1 METKFNSQI
10 CTTREQSERLLS
22 LGLKKETADMTWEF
36 SHTKNGEPQYDCR
49 AESSWDSETFARYV
63 EYCEK
68 IGYFEHWKHE
78 DGSQMTPQEV
88 YDEIMKIHIPAWSL
102 HRIMSML
109 PRCVDGGYHL
119 VMSCDH
125 IAYRTTYDDVTTW
138 WRGGGNLYDMI
149 IETIDWLIKE
159 GYFNKEYL
167 V

>member
-1 METKFNSQI
+1 MKFNSQI

-63 EYCEK
+63 EHCEK

-78 DGSQMTPQEV
+78 DGSQMTPEEV

-102 HRIMSML
+102 HRLIEILDTNPFVFYLNCGYDNVIDHVEEYIRSGFID
-109 PRCVDGGYHL
+109 PR
-119 VMSCDH
+119 
-125 IAYRTTYDDVTTW
+125 
-138 WRGGGNLYDMI
+138 
-149 IETIDWLIKE
+149 
-159 GYFNKEYL
+159 YL
-167 V
+167 EEWCLNEEE